1 MRIVII
7 GAGTIGSSIAE
18 LLCHHG
24 HSVTVVDT
32 QAERAHTLNE
42 SLDVRTVTGSG
53 SQSSVLFQAG
63 VMQADLT
70 LAVTGDDEVNLVSA
84 SMAKAMGARRTVAR
98 VYAPVFRD
106 LSTFDYQHHFQID
119 ELLSLEHLS
128 AMELARG
135 IRHSESVTV
144 ENFARGELEMCELT
158 VAEKTDAVDV
168 MIKDMGLPSGVL
180 IGSICRDGRSRIA
193 GADDRLAVE
202 DQITLI
208 GRREDI
214 DQVTDWFTG
223 KPTPKQGV
231 VIAGGGETGYHLAR
245 ILEGRRF
252 AVVLMEAGEDRCN
265 FLASNLSRTTV
276 INSDATRRR
285 VLEEERVGSAD
296 VFVACTGDDENNIV
310 SCVEASEIGTKM
322 TMAIVSRPD
331 YASVVGKLG
340 IDLAVSPRKVMARQ
354 VLGFLT
360 SGPVISRMALAG
372 GALEVIEVDVMTG
385 APATEHVLAN
395 LALPRECLVPAVI
408 SEDYV
413 RVPGA
418 DDHLRAGDR
427 VVLLAEEAVMGDA
440 LKLFYTNGTPG

>member
-1 MRIVII
+1 MRIVIF
-7 GAGTIGSSIAE
+7 GAGTVGASIAE

-24 HSVTVVDT
+24 HSVTVVDAS
-32 QAERAHTLNE
+32 AEHARALNE
-42 SLDVRTVTGSG
+42 SLDVRTVTGSA

-63 VMQADLT
+63 AMQADLC

-84 SMAKAMGARRTVAR
+84 SMAKAMGSRRTVAR

-106 LSTFDYQHHFQID
+106 LSTFDYQRHFQID

-135 IRHSESVTV
+135 IRHSESITV
-144 ENFARGELEMCELT
+144 EHFARGELEMSELT
-158 VAEKTDAVDV
+158 VAENTEAVDV
-168 MIKDMGLPSGVL
+168 PIKEMGLPRGVL
-180 IGSICRDGRSRIA
+180 IGTICRDGRMRIA
-193 GADDRLAVE
+193 GAEDRLEAE

-208 GRREDI
+208 GRRDDI
-214 DQVTDWFTG
+214 DDVTDWFTG

-252 AVVLMEAGEDRCN
+252 AVVLMEAGEARCN
-265 FLASNLSRTTV
+265 FLASNLARTTV

-310 SCVEASEIGTKM
+310 ACVEANEIGSKM

-340 IDLAVSPRKVMARQ
+340 IDLAVSPRKVMAKQ

-360 SGPVISRMALAG
+360 SGPVVSRMPLAG
-372 GALEVIEVDVMTG
+372 GAIEVLEVDVVAG

-395 LALPRECLVPAVI
+395 LALPNQCLVPAVI

-418 DDHLRAGDR
+418 DDRLRAGDR
-427 VVLLAEEAVMGDA
+427 VVILAEETVIDDA
-440 LKLFYTNGTPG
+440 LKLFYANGTPS